1 MKYSLQILKKK
12 KIFFK
17 RLKYPF
23 PNALNKRYFWTPS
36 YNYWGFG
43 GNVRM
48 QQCRK
53 KVFHKCFS
61 SILYKS
67 KKQLFEGQ
75 KQPPEVF
82 YKKRCS
88 LKFRKIHR
96 KTPVPESLFNKVAG
110 PIPATLLKKRF
121 RHRSF
126 PVNFMKFLR
135 TTFLQKTSGRMLL
148 EGVYLLKIPRNYL

>member
-1 MKYSLQILKKK
+1 MFLCEFCKIVKNIFWQDTSGWLLLVFICEFWEVVQITSEYLWETSYFKYKLLDFNHQIQDSAASRCILVPFERYGRPKNVFPYIFHVKPKWNIVYKYSKKK

-61 SILYKS
+61 SILYK
-67 KKQLFEGQ
+67 K
-75 KQPPEVF
+75 
-82 YKKRCS
+82 
-88 LKFRKIHR
+88 
-96 KTPVPESLFNKVAG
+96 
-110 PIPATLLKKRF
+110 
-121 RHRSF
+121 
-126 PVNFMKFLR
+126 
-135 TTFLQKTSGRMLL
+135 
-148 EGVYLLKIPRNYL
+148 

>member
-1 MKYSLQILKKK
+1 MFLCEFCKIVKNIFWQDTSGWLLLVFICEFWVVQITTEYLCETSYFKYKLLDFNHKMQDSAASRCILVPFERYGRPKNVFPYIFHVKPKWNIVYKYSKKK

-67 KKQLFEGQ
+67 KK
-75 KQPPEVF
+75 
-82 YKKRCS
+82 
-88 LKFRKIHR
+88 
-96 KTPVPESLFNKVAG
+96 
-110 PIPATLLKKRF
+110 
-121 RHRSF
+121 
-126 PVNFMKFLR
+126 
-135 TTFLQKTSGRMLL
+135 
-148 EGVYLLKIPRNYL
+148 

>member
-96 KTPVPESLFNKVAG
+96 KTPVPESLFKKE
-110 PIPATLLKKRF
+110 IPAQVF
-121 RHRSF
+121 SCEF
-126 PVNFMKFLR
+126 YEISQNNFFAEDLWANA
-135 TTFLQKTSGRMLL
+135 SGRRLFT
-148 EGVYLLKIPRNYL
+148 